1 MKRIFLPFPLGS
13 RQGTIPKLTA
23 KSNCR
28 FEVEW
33 VTEYACH
40 RDYLESQNCSLSS
53 AQHDVAVNLQPL
65 SRVGGERGALG
76 AGAGPGP
83 SAPCPGA
90 GAASQTGGSVALPH
104 LCALQNPFSCVPP
117 LSPAS
122 DSYYTSEADEYM
134 YYLSI
139 CGGSQVSIC
148 SKKDAAVCQVKK
160 ADSTQV
166 KAAGRPEN
174 LTLRCVQPPRDS

>member
-13 RQGTIPKLTA
+13 RQGTLPKLTA

-28 FEVEW
+28 FEIEW

-40 RDYLESQNCSLSS
+40 RDYLESQNCTLSS

-76 AGAGPGP
+76 AGMGPGP

-90 GAASQTGGSVALPH
+90 GAASQTGGSGSPTPVHVVRPL
-104 LCALQNPFSCVPP
+104 LVCVPRP
-117 LSPAS
+117 FLSLRLILHLGGGRV
-122 DSYYTSEADEYM
+122 YILSEH
-134 YYLSI
+134 LWRKPS
-139 CGGSQVSIC
+139 VH
-148 SKKDAAVCQVKK
+148 
-160 ADSTQV
+160 
-166 KAAGRPEN
+166 
-174 LTLRCVQPPRDS
+174 L